1 MLKQEA
7 NMATVHDFNAAFDA
21 RQDLRVRAQAHVLHI
36 SQAVDSMLQ
45 LAKRE
50 ETALPPVSDI
60 DAIGALIAD
69 WAAQLALL
77 CDGEQRLQSQY
88 IRRLAQMVREQA
100 RSIDPLRVEALAV
113 AMRLQTDRLAEQIA
127 SR

>member
-1 MLKQEA
+1 
-7 NMATVHDFNAAFDA
+7 MATVHDFNAAFDA
-21 RQDLRVRAQAHVLHI
+21 RQDMRVRAQAHVLHI
-36 SQAVDSMLQ
+36 SQAVDEMLQ

-50 ETALPPVSDI
+50 EAALSAATDI

-77 CDGEQRLQSQY
+77 CDGDDRLQSQY

-100 RSIDPLRVEALAV
+100 RNIDPLRVEALAV
-113 AMRLQTDRLAEQIA
+113 AMRLQTDRLAGQLA
-127 SR
+127 GR